1 MVTRMSVKTVA
12 PLVNMGNWRKHPLV
26 GCFAMGILKREVGEV
41 ELIPVAKGIIARWW
55 IVLIAALVGV
65 VALWSQES
73 DLATNPEATEVLR
86 KYESRDETALLSL
99 VGIDP
104 ATVSPFPSFENQV
117 LQMQEPAIREAI
129 SAELGYEVEVTITRS
144 EQRFSLLDTVE
155 GDGKTKFTFL
165 SVGTPTYSFFCSD
178 ASADRCNS
186 AIDAYQVRLQEVRKQ
201 SIVSGLERL
210 QILLESLPIRTQ
222 SSTEKIDAL
231 KAAKPLIKGEL
242 ALLSTTSST
251 VGATVSTVKSSTYA
265 FGLIA
270 GALIGLLIAL
280 QLTLTDKRV
289 RSLSQLS
296 KRFEERALLGVV
308 TPESS
313 SIQHVAAAIVARAH
327 SLSIT
332 SVALVPVD
340 EHTSTQL
347 LVEQLHTV
355 TSPMGVTVTSLTS
368 VSVLSASELVSSQ
381 SGMIA
386 LASSGVSLT
395 EDVVFTWSVLEN
407 ADKPVIGVLLVD
419 SAL

>member
-1 MVTRMSVKTVA
+1 
-12 PLVNMGNWRKHPLV
+12 
-26 GCFAMGILKREVGEV
+26 MGILKREVGEV

-129 SAELGYEVEVTITRS
+129 SADLGYEVEVIITRS
-144 EQRFSLLDTVE
+144 EQRFSLLDTIE

-222 SSTEKIDAL
+222 SNTEKIDAL
-231 KAAKPLIKGEL
+231 KAAKPLIRGEL
-242 ALLSTTSST
+242 VLLSTTSST

>member
-1 MVTRMSVKTVA
+1 M
-12 PLVNMGNWRKHPLV
+12 
-26 GCFAMGILKREVGEV
+26 
-41 ELIPVAKGIIARWW
+41 
-55 IVLIAALVGV
+55 
-65 VALWSQES
+65 
-73 DLATNPEATEVLR
+73 
-86 KYESRDETALLSL
+86 
-99 VGIDP
+99 
-104 ATVSPFPSFENQV
+104 
-117 LQMQEPAIREAI
+117 
-129 SAELGYEVEVTITRS
+129 
-144 EQRFSLLDTVE
+144 
-155 GDGKTKFTFL
+155 
-165 SVGTPTYSFFCSD
+165 
-178 ASADRCNS
+178 
-186 AIDAYQVRLQEVRKQ
+186 
-201 SIVSGLERL
+201 
-210 QILLESLPIRTQ
+210 
-222 SSTEKIDAL
+222 
-231 KAAKPLIKGEL
+231 
-242 ALLSTTSST
+242 
-251 VGATVSTVKSSTYA
+251 
-265 FGLIA
+265 
-270 GALIGLLIAL
+270 
-280 QLTLTDKRV
+280 

>member
-1 MVTRMSVKTVA
+1 
-12 PLVNMGNWRKHPLV
+12 
-26 GCFAMGILKREVGEV
+26 MGILKREVGEV
-41 ELIPVAKGIIARWW
+41 EFIPVAKGILARWW

-65 VALWSQES
+65 VAMWSQES
-73 DLATNPEATEVLR
+73 DLATTPEATEVLR
-86 KYESRDETALLSL
+86 TYESRDETALLSL

-129 SAELGYEVEVTITRS
+129 SAELGYEIEVLITRS

-178 ASADRCNS
+178 ASADRCNT

-222 SSTEKIDAL
+222 SNTEKIDAL

-308 TPESS
+308 TPASS
-313 SIQHVAAAIVARAH
+313 SIQHVAAAIVASAH
-327 SLSIT
+327 SLSLT

-347 LVEQLHTV
+347 LVEQLHSV

-368 VSVLSASELVSSQ
+368 ISVLSASDLISSQ

-386 LASSGVSLT
+386 LASSGVSHT
-395 EDVVFTWSVLEN
+395 EDVVSTWSVLEN
-407 ADKPVIGVLLVD
+407 ADKPVLGVLLAD
-419 SAL
+419 STL

>member
-1 MVTRMSVKTVA
+1 MSVKTVA
-12 PLVNMGNWRKHPLV
+12 PLVHVGNRRIHPLV
-26 GCFAMGILKREVGEV
+26 GYFAMGILKREVGEV
-41 ELIPVAKGIIARWW
+41 ELIPLARGIIARWW
-55 IVLIAALVGV
+55 IVLIAALVGL
-65 VALWSQES
+65 VAMWSQES
-73 DLATNPEATEVLR
+73 DLATNPKATEVLR

-129 SAELGYEVEVTITRS
+129 SADLGYEVEVIITRS
-144 EQRFSLLDTVE
+144 EQRFSLLDTIE

-186 AIDAYQVRLQEVRKQ
+186 AIEAYQVRLQEVRKQ

-222 SSTEKIDAL
+222 SNTEKIDAL
-231 KAAKPLIKGEL
+231 KAAKPLIRGEL
-242 ALLSTTSST
+242 VLLSTTSST

-270 GALIGLLIAL
+270 GALVGLLIAL

-296 KRFEERALLGVV
+296 KRFESRALIGTV
-308 TPESS
+308 TAELA
-313 SIQHVAAAIVARAH
+313 SIQHVSAAVIARAH
-327 SLSIT
+327 ALSIS

-340 EHTSTQL
+340 EQTEAL
-347 LVEQLHTV
+347 KLAEKLNAV
-355 TSPMGVTVTSLTS
+355 TAAMGVTVSSLAPISSLT
-368 VSVLSASELVSSQ
+368 ASDLISSHA
-381 SGMIA
+381 GMIT
-386 LASSGVSLT
+386 LASRGVSLT
-395 EDVVFTWSVLEN
+395 EDVVSTWSVMEN
-407 ADKPVIGVLLVD
+407 ANKPVIGVLLVD

>member
-1 MVTRMSVKTVA
+1 
-12 PLVNMGNWRKHPLV
+12 
-26 GCFAMGILKREVGEV
+26 MGILKREVGEV
-41 ELIPVAKGIIARWW
+41 ELIPLARGIIARWW

-186 AIDAYQVRLQEVRKQ
+186 AIEAYQVRLQEVRKQ

-222 SSTEKIDAL
+222 SNTEKIDAL
-231 KAAKPLIKGEL
+231 KAAKPLIRGEL
-242 ALLSTTSST
+242 VLLSTTSST

-270 GALIGLLIAL
+270 GALVGLLIAL